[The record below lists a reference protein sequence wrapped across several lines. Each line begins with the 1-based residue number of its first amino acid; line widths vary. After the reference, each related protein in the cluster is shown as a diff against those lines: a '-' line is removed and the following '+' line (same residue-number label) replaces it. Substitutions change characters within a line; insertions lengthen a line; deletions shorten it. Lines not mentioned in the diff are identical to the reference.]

1 MKILL
6 FSNRKKRYIP
16 PKIKKV
22 MQEDGHGNPYSVE
35 ARTKRVVSYIKDNA
49 TVFDSVVQDNALEEL
64 ASSEDAI
71 IKYKESPLKY
81 FVKKGSE
88 IFCMSLVDVDI
99 TRPWMIKLTASS
111 NEYIEYLD

>member
-6 FSNRKKRYIP
+6 FSTHGKQYIP
-16 PKIKKV
+16 PKMKKV
-22 MQEDGHGNPYSVE
+22 MQKDGGGNPYNIA
-35 ARTKRVVSYIKDNA
+35 ARTKNVISYIKNNA
-49 TVFDSVVQDNALEEL
+49 FVFNNVMQDDALEKL

-88 IFCMSLVDVDI
+88 IFCLSLADVDI
-99 TRPWMIKLTASS
+99 SRPWIIKMTKNS